1 MHKSNSDFQLAELI
15 YKFVSG
21 TITDEENE
29 ALTEWRS
36 KTVNEE
42 LFKKIADSD
51 AILNKFEIYK
61 QIDSHSALAR
71 VKARITEKPQGK
83 TIPLF
88 TEVLR
93 YAAIFVILFGA
104 GYMFYQ
110 KYQGRNQNN
119 QNYTVNNSG
128 TSQIAQIKPGTKKAI
143 LILVN
148 GEKIDLTQQ
157 KHKLIQL
164 PGIVIKNEDNL
175 LSYENAVDSNNR
187 INKGQITYN
196 TLYVPIGGEYQVQL
210 PDGSKVWLNS
220 ASSLKYPVKFDTEQ
234 RIVQLEGEAYFEVN
248 RGSKHFIVK
257 AGDVEVKV
265 LGTKFN
271 LNAYADDEVIAT
283 TLVEGK
289 VGMIGKNIHDEAVL
303 TPDKQ
308 AVYNRNNNNIIV
320 RPVDTEKY
328 IAWKDGKFYFEKED
342 LGKILIRLARWYD
355 IEVQYEHPSLK
366 LKTFTGMALKDR
378 PIDYI
383 LNLINKTSNVD
394 YRINN
399 KKIIIMK
406 RN

>member
-1 MHKSNSDFQLAELI
+1 MHKNNSDFQLAELI
-15 YKFVSG
+15 YKSISG

-29 ALTEWRS
+29 ALTKWRS

-42 LFKKIADSD
+42 LFKKIALES
-51 AILNKFEIYK
+51 AILNKFEIYE

-83 TIPLF
+83 TISLF
-88 TEVLR
+88 TEVIR
-93 YAAIFVILFGA
+93 YAAVFVFLFGT

-119 QNYTVNNSG
+119 QDYTVNSSG

-143 LILVN
+143 LILAN
-148 GEKIDLTQQ
+148 GEKIDLTQL
-157 KHKLIQL
+157 KYKLIQL
-164 PGIVIKNEDNL
+164 PGLAIKNENNL
-175 LSYENAVDSNNR
+175 LSYENANDSNNR
-187 INKGQITYN
+187 INGGQITYN

-220 ASSLKYPVKFDTEQ
+220 ASSLKYPVKFDADQ

-248 RGSKHFIVK
+248 RGSKQFVVK

-289 VGMIGKNIHDEAVL
+289 VSMIGKNIHAEAVL
-303 TPDKQ
+303 TPHKQ

-320 RPVDTEKY
+320 RPVDIDKY

-366 LKTFTGMALKDR
+366 QKTFTGMALKDKS
-378 PIDYI
+378 IDYI
-383 LNLINKTSNVD
+383 LNLISKTTNVH
-394 YRINN
+394 YEINN
-399 KKIIIMK
+399 NRITIMK
-406 RN
+406 KN